1 MIMKPRFLS
10 TLLLSFTI
18 GLAHA
23 DILETYS
30 FGVSHA
36 VPDNDV
42 SGFSDTR
49 IVSSAITNIS
59 SLIVT
64 LNISGG
70 YNGDLY
76 CYLSHDGG
84 LAVLLNRVGR
94 SLSSPFGYGD
104 SGFQVRLDD
113 NAPNGDIHTYGSV
126 LGLAA
131 GSPLTGTGPFGYGD
145 SGFQVRQN
153 DNAPNGD
160 IHTYGSGL
168 SLASGSP
175 LTGTWQVDGRN
186 TSPALVLDTSPR
198 NAESLLS
205 QFQHLDAGGSW
216 TLFVADLSPG
226 AISTIDSWGLEVVA
240 VPEPSMLFLLLSG
253 GFVIVFSKAK
263 HRAINPS
270 TPVGESRK

>member
-1 MIMKPRFLS
+1 MIMKPCFLS
-10 TLLLSFTI
+10 ALLLSLVISF
-18 GLAHA
+18 ARA
-23 DILETYS
+23 DVLETFS

-49 IVSSAITNIS
+49 VVSSAITNIS

-94 SLSSPFGYGD
+94 TSSSPFGYGD

-113 NAPNGDIHTYGSV
+113 NAPNGDIH
-126 LGLAA
+126 A
-131 GSPLTGTGPFGYGD
+131 
-145 SGFQVRQN
+145 
-153 DNAPNGD
+153 
-160 IHTYGSGL
+160 YGSGL

-205 QFQHLDAGGSW
+205 QFQQHDASGSW

-226 AISTIDSWGLEVVA
+226 AISMVDSWGLEVVA

-253 GFVIVFSKAK
+253 GFLIVFSKAK
-263 HRAINPS
+263 RRAINPS
-270 TPVGESRK
+270 TPVGESGRYVRVSR